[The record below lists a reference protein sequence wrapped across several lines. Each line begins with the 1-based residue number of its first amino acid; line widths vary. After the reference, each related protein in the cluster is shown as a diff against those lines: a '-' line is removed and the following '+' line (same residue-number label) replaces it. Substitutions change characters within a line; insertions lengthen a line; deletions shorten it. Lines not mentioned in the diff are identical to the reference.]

1 MVMKYLN
8 KFNEAKVYVS
18 KTFVTFRESV
28 DVNMIEDNIY
38 GILVN
43 LEEEGFIYDIRDKS
57 ENTLSIWIG
66 LDLGDMSEDEVED
79 TEANFFE
86 KEELD
91 IIDNNIKQLDDYMS
105 YKFDNIK
112 IKYGYF
118 NFHSPMKEKDSFVY
132 LDSIDEI
139 FEQVYQISGLKIK
152 YTW

>member
-1 MVMKYLN
+1 MKYL
-8 KFNEAKVYVS
+8 KL
-18 KTFVTFRESV
+18 FRESV
-28 DVNMIEDNIY
+28 DINMIEDNIY

-57 ENTLSIWIG
+57 ENSLSVWIG

-86 KEELD
+86 KDDLD
-91 IIDNNIKQLDDYMS
+91 YIEDNIKQLNDYMS
-105 YKFDNIK
+105 YKFDNT

-139 FEQVYQISGLKIK
+139 FEKVYQISGLKIK